1 MSPGRAFVLPFLF
14 TAGLLGLALYPP
26 VRQNPRLLWSFL
38 GTGAVLLAWNGLL
51 LVSAVR
57 THRVFTLDIVLRKQH
72 YVQAFAHASIF
83 VYWGWYWRPV
93 YESAYL
99 IIAQLCFAYALD
111 MLLAWSRR
119 DACTLGFGPFP
130 IVLSTNLFLWFKQDW
145 FFLQFVMIALG
156 FAAKEFIRWNKDG
169 RQTHIFNPS
178 SFTLTIF
185 SLVLILT
192 GTSDITWAKD
202 IAITQFYPPHMY
214 LFLFVVALPGQFLFG
229 VTTMTM
235 SAVLATYVFGLA
247 YYAAT
252 GTYFFFDSYIP
263 IAVFLGMHLL
273 FTDPSTAP
281 RTELGRMIFGAL
293 YGLST
298 VALYALLGRSTA
310 GPGAQL
316 VDPIDRPSGPIGTAA
331 TVRSGGDRAF
341 PRCSGPHAGVHGC
354 LGDRVR
360 RHDRCARRG
369 RWPSWPVDSVLAGGL
384 PAGSRLRLSVSGA
397 GALDLLHCGLGL
409 VVQRAGHSAGRYGDG
424 SACSVRVDA
433 ARLRARLSA
442 RMRQP
447 HHAVQRWPEG
457 HWIPAARGASN
468 SPARKQRA
476 HHRSECRLAL
486 RARLRPGLARQL
498 WSGRQFGQP
507 VVRPRVPY
515 NRPSLLRLEAL
526 LRESSLAHMMPTD
539 RALTCRSYRAGP
551 ALSARRPDITM
562 EIVDRF
568 LTRMYRTNADFVYT
582 VTRDFVRSCQTPIL
596 VLPDDTPGHPYAVA
610 MESAML
616 APKSEVSIFPWKEPK
631 ERIPLAVRHIRS
643 FLRAHRPTS
652 V

>member
-1 MSPGRAFVLPFLF
+1 MSSPVVPEAERRSAPAATRSLPTHRSRDVSPGRAFVLPFLF

-298 VALYALLGRSTA
+298 VALYALLGAA
-310 GPGAQL
+310 GLPTFYDKLLQVPVL
-316 VDPIDRPSGPIGTAA
+316 NLLIQSIDRAVRSEPLRRFDPAVIGRSLAVRGRTLAYMAVWAIVFAVMTAA
-331 TVRSGGDRAF
+331 QGVGDGHRGQWIPFWQGACQQDRAYA
-341 PRCSGPHAGVHGC
+341 CQYLAQVHSTYCTAASGWSC
-354 LGDRVR
+354 NELGILQADTEMDRP
-360 RHDRCARRG
+360 AAFASMQRG
-369 RWPSWPVDSVLAGGL
+369 
-384 PAGSRLRLSVSGA
+384 
-397 GALDLLHCGLGL
+397 CGLGFPPACANL
-409 VVQRAGHSAGRYGDG
+409 TTLFSGGPRATG
-424 SACSVRVDA
+424 SPP
-433 ARLRARLSA
+433 LEEL
-442 RMRQP
+442 P
-447 HHAVQRWPEG
+447 
-457 HWIPAARGASN
+457 I
-468 SPARKQRA
+468 
-476 HHRSECRLAL
+476 
-486 RARLRPGLARQL
+486 
-498 WSGRQFGQP
+498 
-507 VVRPRVPY
+507 
-515 NRPSLLRLEAL
+515 LLRG
-526 LRESSLAHMMPTD
+526 SKGPITD
-539 RALTCRSYRAGP
+539 RSAASLYARACDQGW
-551 ALSARRPDITM
+551 PD
-562 EIVDRF
+562 
-568 LTRMYRTNADFVYT
+568 
-582 VTRDFVRSCQTPIL
+582 SC
-596 VLPDDTPGHPYAVA
+596 GRVA
-610 MESAML
+610 NSG
-616 APKSEVSIFPWKEPK
+616 S
-631 ERIPLAVRHIRS
+631 R
-643 FLRAHRPTS
+643 
-652 V
+652 